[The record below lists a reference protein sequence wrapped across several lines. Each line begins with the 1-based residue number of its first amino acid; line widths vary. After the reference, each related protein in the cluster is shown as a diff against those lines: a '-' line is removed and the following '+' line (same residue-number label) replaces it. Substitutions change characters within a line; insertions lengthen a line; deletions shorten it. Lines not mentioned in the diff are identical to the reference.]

1 MRQILLADDSL
12 SIRQLVRSMLE
23 PVGYTLIEA
32 VDGAEA
38 LAAMRAC
45 PEPLVVLLDYQMPNM
60 DGEDVLR
67 EVIGAGPPLSTHEY
81 LVISANASTFPDS
94 FIDLLR
100 HLSLRVIPKPFS
112 RDTLVTAVAQAVE
125 RLNAPPSEPLPQLPD
140 A

>member
-12 SIRQLVRSMLE
+12 SIRQMIRAMLE
-23 PVGYTLIEA
+23 PEGYFLIEA
-32 VDGAEA
+32 TDGVEA
-38 LAAMRAC
+38 LAAMRMYT
-45 PEPLVVLLDYQMPNM
+45 EPLVVLLDYQMPNM

-81 LVISANASTFPDS
+81 LVVSANASTFPDS

-100 HLSLRVIPKPFS
+100 HLSLRVIPKPFT
-112 RDTLVTAVAQAVE
+112 RETLVTAVAQAAE
-125 RLNAPPSEPLPQLPD
+125 RLDAPPPEPLPNLPD

>member
-12 SIRQLVRSMLE
+12 SIRQMVRAMLE
-23 PVGYTLIEA
+23 PEGYSLIEA
-32 VDGAEA
+32 ADGVEA
-38 LAAMRAC
+38 LAALRAC
-45 PEPLVVLLDYQMPNM
+45 ATPLVVLLDYQMPNM

-67 EVIGAGPPLSTHEY
+67 EVIAAGPPLSTHEY

-112 RDTLVTAVAQAVE
+112 RDTLVSAVAQAAQ
-125 RLNAPPSEPLPQLPD
+125 RLDAPPSEPLPKLPD

>member
-1 MRQILLADDSL
+1 MRQVLLADDSL

-23 PVGYTLIEA
+23 PEGYMLIEA
-32 VDGAEA
+32 TDGAEA
-38 LAAMRAC
+38 LTALRDHTG
-45 PEPLVVLLDYQMPNM
+45 PLVVLLDYQMPNLN
-60 DGEDVLR
+60 GEDVLR

-94 FIDLLR
+94 FIELLR

-112 RDTLVTAVAQAVE
+112 RETLVTAVAQAVE
-125 RLNAPPSEPLPQLPD
+125 RLDAPPSDLLRELPD

>member
-23 PVGYTLIEA
+23 PEGYALIEA
-32 VDGAEA
+32 ADGVEA
-38 LAAMRAC
+38 LAAMRANS
-45 PEPLVVLLDYQMPNM
+45 EPLVVLLDYQMPNM

-67 EVIGAGPPLSTHEY
+67 EVIGSGPPLSTHEY

-112 RDTLVTAVAQAVE
+112 RDALVTAVAQATE
-125 RLNAPPSEPLPQLPD
+125 RLDAPPAEPPVEVSD
-140 A
+140 E